1 LFACSALG
9 DPTKGSSKT
18 WTQGDYKKV
27 CDRLELIAPDAP
39 EKPAVMSAPTDRA
52 DLAHRPNIS
61 EDDLAAAFA
70 AGSLHEKRKAK
81 QLVRMAEN
89 GAQLKVPAIP

>member
-1 LFACSALG
+1 MA
-9 DPTKGSSKT
+9 
-18 WTQGDYKKV
+18 
-27 CDRLELIAPDAP
+27 I
-39 EKPAVMSAPTDRA
+39 
-52 DLAHRPNIS
+52 AHRPDPNIS
-61 EDDLAAAFA
+61 EYDLAAAFA